1 MSHPKLRRLPPP
13 STLSPAALSFLA
25 TNLATKDSLLGASS
39 LLSNLQNECSS
50 LDESLSNLNN
60 QLQIKLLDYASESEK
75 VKGLSDDVDSLLL
88 DLSESSK
95 LISSDEGSWEALGE
109 ELASL
114 AKEVARI
121 ETVRLYAET
130 ALKLD
135 ALVGD
140 VEDSVSSAV
149 NVTLRRH
156 SSTKS
161 LEDMLVVAI
170 RTLKTMEDV
179 LIEVTKTYPQWVR
192 LVSAVDHRVDR
203 ALAILRPQAIA
214 DHRTFLARLGW
225 PPPLSTS
232 NSSDARKSRN
242 VNPLLTIQGELKQKY
257 FDSFLALCC
266 LQEVQGRRKSRQ
278 LEGHN
283 RDIALRQPLWAIEE
297 LVNPLSIASQCHFS
311 KWTDKPEYIFALVH
325 KIIRDYVDSMDELL
339 QPLID
344 EAMLSGYSCREEWI
358 SGMVTSLSTYLAKE
372 IFPRYVG
379 QLDEESVTGIR
390 SHARVSWLQ
399 LVDLMIAFDKRIK
412 SLVEQSGLL
421 FALSED
427 GNMQNISLLSVFS
440 DRPDWLNL
448 WAEIELSDTLD
459 KLNPELEDAKNWS
472 VKVEGTIL
480 SAGQEDHKSPIISNL
495 FIQQLS
501 SLIDRC
507 RSLPSISLRSRF
519 MRLTAAPIIQ
529 KFLDA
534 LLFRC
539 QEAEGLTAL
548 TDDDALI
555 KVSKS
560 INAARFFESV
570 LKDWCEDVFILEME
584 LDQKDHSPS
593 EVYDNS
599 PNTSQ
604 AQGTGSGIF
613 DLEINML
620 EQFKTDWVGKLATVV
635 GRGFDAKC
643 RDYMKNRKQW
653 QETSNESSGV
663 SRSLVAALD
672 FLQMKM
678 SMLEEALNGMD
689 FTGVWRSLATTV
701 DKLILHSILLSN
713 AKFSDNGVVKLG
725 NDFAVLVGVFRTWCM
740 RPEGFFP
747 RMNEGLK
754 LLKMD
759 KRQLQSCLA
768 EGGTW
773 LKENGIRHLTISDAE
788 RILKHRIS

>member
-1 MSHPKLRRLPPP
+1 M
-13 STLSPAALSFLA
+13 
-25 TNLATKDSLLGASS
+25 
-39 LLSNLQNECSS
+39 
-50 LDESLSNLNN
+50 
-60 QLQIKLLDYASESEK
+60 
-75 VKGLSDDVDSLLL
+75 
-88 DLSESSK
+88 
-95 LISSDEGSWEALGE
+95 LGE

-135 ALVGD
+135 TLVGD
-140 VEDSVSSAV
+140 IEDSVSSAV
-149 NVTLRRH
+149 NVTLRRR
-156 SSTKS
+156 SSTNS
-161 LEDMLVVAI
+161 SEDMRVVAI
-170 RTLKTMEDV
+170 RTLKTAEDV
-179 LIEVTKTYPQWVR
+179 LIEVTKTYPQWIR
-192 LVSAVDHRVDR
+192 LVAAVDHRVDR

-214 DHRTFLARLGW
+214 GHRTLLARLGW
-225 PPPLSTS
+225 PPPLSTM
-232 NSSDARKSRN
+232 NSSDTEKSRD
-242 VNPLLTIQGELKQKY
+242 VNPLLTIQGDLKHQY
-257 FDSFLALCC
+257 FDSFLALCS

-283 RDIALRQPLWAIEE
+283 QDFSLHQPLWAIEE
-297 LVNPLSIASQCHFS
+297 LVNPLSIASQRHFS
-311 KWTDKPEYIFALVH
+311 KWTDKPEYIFALVY

-372 IFPRYVG
+372 IFPIYVG

-390 SHARVSWLQ
+390 SQARVSWLQ
-399 LVDLMIAFDKRIK
+399 LVDLMITFDKRIK
-412 SLVEQSGLL
+412 SLVEQSGLSL
-421 FALSED
+421 SLSED

-440 DRPDWLNL
+440 DRPDWLDL
-448 WAEIELSDTLD
+448 WAEMELSDTLD

-472 VKVEGTIL
+472 VEVQGTIH
-480 SAGQEDHKSPIISNL
+480 STVQEDHKSPIISNL

-507 RSLPSISLRSRF
+507 RSLPSIFLRSRF

-529 KFLDA
+529 KFLDT

-548 TDDDALI
+548 TDDVALI

-560 INAARFFESV
+560 INAANFFESV
-570 LKDWCEDVFILEME
+570 LKDWCEDVFILELG

-593 EVYDNS
+593 ENDQNS
-599 PNTSQ
+599 PT
-604 AQGTGSGIF
+604 TGRSEGLF
-613 DLEINML
+613 DLEIKML
-620 EQFKTDWVGKLATVV
+620 EQFKLDWVGKLSTVV

-643 RDYMKNRKQW
+643 RDYIKSRKQW
-653 QETSNESSGV
+653 QETSNEIPGV

-672 FLQMKM
+672 FLQVKM
-678 SMLEEALNGMD
+678 LVLEEALNGMD
-689 FTGVWRSLATTV
+689 FTRVWRSLATAV
-701 DKLILHSILLSN
+701 DKLFLNSIILSN
-713 AKFSDNGVVKLG
+713 AKFSDNGVEKLG
-725 NDFAVLVGVFRTWCM
+725 NDLTVLFGVFRAWCM

-747 RMNEGLK
+747 RALEGLK

-759 KRQLQSCLA
+759 KRQLESHLA
-768 EGGTW
+768 EGGKW
-773 LKENGIRHLTISDAE
+773 LKEYGIRHLTVGDAE